1 MSPEAR
7 AAVRV
12 HRRTHLAPLSPPRC
26 NVLRKWSSGKMGL
39 DTNMNVESSS
49 WTRRKKRGQRFGPVF
64 YRSRGSR
71 PTCLRYH
78 PCSHQHPRATLSP
91 FHPLASMRIQS
102 TAHDHIR
109 LGSFTYSRRSGASNL
124 WRGIECLDSVCATS
138 RSVKMEIQFDVK
150 FCQVLVRL
158 MSRNSRENAFMS
170 ETYQLS
176 IRSPQKLR
184 AQ

>member
-1 MSPEAR
+1 MSSHHQGRDAR
-7 AAVRV
+7 
-12 HRRTHLAPLSPPRC
+12 
-26 NVLRKWSSGKMGL
+26 KGG
-39 DTNMNVESSS
+39 
-49 WTRRKKRGQRFGPVF
+49 
-64 YRSRGSR
+64 RGSGR
-71 PTCLRYH
+71 SFTGHGVLQLICLRYH
-78 PCSHQHPRATLSP
+78 PCSHQRPRATLSP

-102 TAHDHIR
+102 TAHEHMR

-184 AQ
+184 TQ